1 MLKKTLLLVV
11 TLGLISSLHACRPKT
26 EDSGAS
32 ENGGKAKEDVTVGA
46 VLPLTGP
53 VASYGQNA
61 KSGIDLALDEI
72 NASSPFNIRV
82 LYEDDAGEV
91 ETAVSAAQKLISTNH
106 VPLIIGE
113 AASGLSLALAPIANK
128 QQVVLFTPISS
139 AAELTQQGG
148 DFFFRVCPSD
158 AFQARDLA
166 SWLVEKN
173 LKTASVLVI
182 NNGWGTSLKDE
193 FLSSYQ
199 GLGGKIATVQT
210 CNEGDRDFRSHLG
223 KLTQAKPDAIVAFT
237 YGKEGGPFLRQA
249 RELGIKTPFFGGDVW
264 GSPELVE
271 SAGEAAEGVFFTFPK
286 SPSGQRF
293 DEFAAKYR
301 QRYQKE
307 PDIYSSYSYDLVYIV
322 SNALKSG
329 ARTGPQLRDYLRR
342 MEGYEGVT
350 GLTQFDEHGDVTTKR
365 FSRQTIQGGKS
376 VQVETR

>member
-1 MLKKTLLLVV
+1 MLKKTLLLGVN
-11 TLGLISSLHACRPKT
+11 LALIASLHACRQK
-26 EDSGAS
+26 EDPGHSDA
-32 ENGGKAKEDVTVGA
+32 NGGKEEITVGA

-61 KSGIDLALDEI
+61 KTGIDLALNEI
-72 NASSPFNIRV
+72 NSSSLPFTIRV
-82 LYEDDAGEV
+82 LYEDDSGKV
-91 ETAVSAAQKLISTNH
+91 ETALSAAQKLISTDR

-113 AASGLSLALAPIANK
+113 AASGLSLALAPIANQ

-139 AAELTQQGG
+139 AAELTQKGG

-158 AFQARDLA
+158 AFQAHDLA
-166 SWLVEKN
+166 SWLMERN

-193 FLSSYQ
+193 FQSSYQ
-199 GLGGKIATVQT
+199 KLGATIATIQT

-223 KLTQAKPDAIVAFT
+223 KLMQTKPDAIVAFT

-249 RELGIKTPFFGGDVW
+249 RELGVKTPIFGGDVW

-271 SAGEAAEGVFFTFPK
+271 AAGEAAEGVFFTFPK
-286 SPSGQRF
+286 SPSGKRF
-293 DEFAAKYR
+293 EEFAALYR

-307 PDIYSSYSYDLVYIV
+307 PDIYSSYSYDLTYIL
-322 SNALKSG
+322 SEALKSG
-329 ARTGPQLRDYLRR
+329 ARTGPQFRDYLHRT
-342 MEGYEGVT
+342 EGYEGVT
-350 GLTQFDEHGDVTTKR
+350 GLTKFNSKGDVTTKK

-376 VQVETR
+376 TQVETR